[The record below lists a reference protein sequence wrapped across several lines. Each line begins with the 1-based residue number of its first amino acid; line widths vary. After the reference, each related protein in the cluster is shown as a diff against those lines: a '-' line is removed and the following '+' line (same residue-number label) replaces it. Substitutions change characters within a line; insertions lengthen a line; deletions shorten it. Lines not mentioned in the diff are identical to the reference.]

1 VEREERIESQ
11 GALREE
17 AGYGGE
23 AKSATMLSQG
33 GSRGVLGREGMG
45 IEEMQRW
52 FMSNAEVQ
60 MYQAK
65 PLPVW
70 AKAKVFCI
78 PL

>member
-1 VEREERIESQ
+1 
-11 GALREE
+11 
-17 AGYGGE
+17 
-23 AKSATMLSQG
+23 
-33 GSRGVLGREGMG
+33 MG

-78 PL
+78 PLFLCFNFRSLNSVSSSTAYFALYTFMLY